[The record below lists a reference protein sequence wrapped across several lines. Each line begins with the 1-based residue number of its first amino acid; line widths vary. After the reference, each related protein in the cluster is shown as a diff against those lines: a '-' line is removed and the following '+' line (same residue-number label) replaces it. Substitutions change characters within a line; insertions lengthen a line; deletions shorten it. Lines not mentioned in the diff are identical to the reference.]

1 MKTNNIKITDFK
13 IADVRQEDSIVYIN
27 MLVKGY
33 TPVGYITLNI
43 RENK

>member
-13 IADVRQEDSIVYIN
+13 ITDIRQEGSAVYIN

-33 TPVGYITLNI
+33 TPVDYINLNI
-43 RENK
+43 KENE